1 MDYSHPELADRLAAD
16 YVAGTLRGPAR
27 RRFESLLPAHPLL
40 RQAVRDGQTRLMPL
54 TVSLDPQKPP
64 AAVWQGIQARIGGG
78 AAARAAKDERGSSGA
93 GPLLLGG
100 ASAGVEC
107 AAGVTVLA

>member
-40 RQAVRDGQTRLMPL
+40 RQAVRDWQTRLMPL

-78 AAARAAKDERGSSGA
+78 GAPPAAEDGPGGRG
-93 GPLLLGG
+93 GPP
-100 ASAGVEC
+100 
-107 AAGVTVLA
+107 AAGGRGWGGGGGGGP